1 MTQAVKEEYLAG
13 VDRALLC
20 YLPKRKELMAEAR
33 RMVEQFAEENP
44 EATGED
50 LLAAFGTGEEF
61 ALSMLSTVP
70 REQVEEAKRKTV
82 FQRKAL
88 QVAVV
93 LVLVVTAVFF
103 FWRWQKTQEVV
114 KGDFKVIIE
123 PVEELTDEEMEEF
136 LKQTPPDAQSV
147 DGGT

>member
-61 ALSMLSTVP
+61 VLSMLSTVP
-70 REQVEEAKRKTV
+70 KEQVEEAKRKTV

-103 FWRWQKTQEVV
+103 FWRWQKAQEVV
-114 KGDFKVIIE
+114 KGDFKVVIDPIE
-123 PVEELTDEEMEEF
+123 EITEDEARELI
-136 LKQTPPDAQSV
+136 KQAPQDAQSHI
-147 DGGT
+147 GG

>member
-20 YLPKRKELMAEAR
+20 YLPNRKELMAEAR
-33 RMVEQFAEENP
+33 RMVDQFDEENP

-70 REQVEEAKRKTV
+70 KEQVEEAKQKTV

-93 LVLVVTAVFF
+93 LVLVVTAMFF

-114 KGDFKVIIE
+114 KGDCKVVID
-123 PVEELTDEEMEEF
+123 PAVEITDEEAREF
-136 LKQTPPDAQSV
+136 IKSTSQDAQSHT
-147 DGGT
+147 GG

>member
-20 YLPKRKELMAEAR
+20 YLPNRKELMAEAR
-33 RMVEQFAEENP
+33 RMVDQFDEENP
-44 EATGED
+44 EA
-50 LLAAFGTGEEF
+50 TGEEF

-70 REQVEEAKRKTV
+70 REQVEKAKRKTV

-103 FWRWQKTQEVV
+103 FWQWRQTQEVV

>member
-20 YLPKRKELMAEAR
+20 YLPNRKELMAEAR
-33 RMVEQFAEENP
+33 RMVDQFDEENP

-70 REQVEEAKRKTV
+70 REQVEKAKRKTV
-82 FQRKAL
+82 FQRRAI
-88 QVAVV
+88 QMAVV

-103 FWRWQKTQEVV
+103 FWRWQKAQEVV
-114 KGDFKVIIE
+114 NGDFKVVIDLA
-123 PVEELTDEEMEEF
+123 VEITDEEAREF
-136 LKQTPPDAQSV
+136 IKSTSQDAQSHT
-147 DGGT
+147 GG

>member
-70 REQVEEAKRKTV
+70 QRAGGGGKAKNRFPAQGPTGGCGAGPGGDRRV
-82 FQRKAL
+82 FLLAVAEDTGSCQRG
-88 QVAVV
+88 
-93 LVLVVTAVFF
+93 F
-103 FWRWQKTQEVV
+103 
-114 KGDFKVIIE
+114 
-123 PVEELTDEEMEEF
+123 
-136 LKQTPPDAQSV
+136 
-147 DGGT
+147 

>member
-20 YLPKRKELMAEAR
+20 YLPNRKELMAEAR
-33 RMVEQFAEENP
+33 RMVDQFDEENP

-70 REQVEEAKRKTV
+70 REQVEKAKRKTV
-82 FQRKAL
+82 FQRRAI
-88 QVAVV
+88 QMAVV

>member
-103 FWRWQKTQEVV
+103 FWRWQKAQEVV
-114 KGDFKVIIE
+114 NGDFKVVID
-123 PVEELTDEEMEEF
+123 PAVEITDEEVREF
-136 LKQTPPDAQSV
+136 IKSTSQDAQSHT
-147 DGGT
+147 GG

>member
-20 YLPKRKELMAEAR
+20 YLPNQKELMAEAR
-33 RMVEQFAEENP
+33 RMVDQFAEENP

-50 LLAAFGTGEEF
+50 LLGAFGTGEEF

-103 FWRWQKTQEVV
+103 FWRWQKAQEVV
-114 KGDFKVIIE
+114 NGDFKVVID
-123 PVEELTDEEMEEF
+123 PAVEITDEEVREF
-136 LKQTPPDAQSV
+136 IKSTSQDAQSHT
-147 DGGT
+147 GG

>member
-20 YLPKRKELMAEAR
+20 YLPNRKELMAEAR

-88 QVAVV
+88 QV
-93 LVLVVTAVFF
+93 LVVTAVFF

-114 KGDFKVIIE
+114 KGDFKVVID
-123 PVEELTDEEMEEF
+123 PAVEITDEEAREF
-136 LKQTPPDAQSV
+136 IKSTSQDAQSYT
-147 DGGT
+147 GG

>member
-20 YLPKRKELMAEAR
+20 YLPNRKELMAEAR
-33 RMVEQFAEENP
+33 RMVEQFDEENP
-44 EATGED
+44 EA
-50 LLAAFGTGEEF
+50 TGEEF

-70 REQVEEAKRKTV
+70 REQVEKAKRKTV

>member
-20 YLPKRKELMAEAR
+20 YLPNRKELMAEAR

-44 EATGED
+44 EATGE
-50 LLAAFGTGEEF
+50 EF

-70 REQVEEAKRKTV
+70 KEQVEEAKRKTV

-93 LVLVVTAVFF
+93 LVLVVTAMFF
-103 FWRWQKTQEVV
+103 FWQWRQTQEVV

-123 PVEELTDEEMEEF
+123 PVEELTDDEMEEF

>member
-20 YLPKRKELMAEAR
+20 YLPNRKELMAEAR
-33 RMVEQFAEENP
+33 RMVDQFAEENP
-44 EATGED
+44 EA
-50 LLAAFGTGEEF
+50 TGEEF

-93 LVLVVTAVFF
+93 LVLVVTAMFF

>member
-20 YLPKRKELMAEAR
+20 YLPNRKELMAEAR
-33 RMVEQFAEENP
+33 RMVDQFAEENP

-50 LLAAFGTGEEF
+50 LLGAFGTGEEF
-61 ALSMLSTVP
+61 ALSMLSTVR
-70 REQVEEAKRKTV
+70 REQVEEGKGKTV

-93 LVLVVTAVFF
+93 LVLVVTAAFF
-103 FWRWQKTQEVV
+103 FWRWQKAQEVV
-114 KGDFKVIIE
+114 NGDFKVVIA
-123 PVEELTDEEMEEF
+123 VSYTHLT
-136 LKQTPPDAQSV
+136 LPTTSQV
-147 DGGT
+147 

>member
-20 YLPKRKELMAEAR
+20 YLPNRKELMAEAR
-33 RMVEQFAEENP
+33 RMVDQFDEENP

-103 FWRWQKTQEVV
+103 FWRWQKAQEVV
-114 KGDFKVIIE
+114 NGDFKVVID
-123 PVEELTDEEMEEF
+123 PAVEITDEEAREF
-136 LKQTPPDAQSV
+136 IKSTSQDAQSHT
-147 DGGT
+147 GG

>member
-20 YLPKRKELMAEAR
+20 YLPNRKELMAEVR
-33 RMVEQFAEENP
+33 RMVDQFAEENP

-50 LLAAFGTGEEF
+50 LLGAFGTGEEF

-70 REQVEEAKRKTV
+70 REQVEKAKRKTV

>member
-20 YLPKRKELMAEAR
+20 YLPNRKELMAEAR
-33 RMVEQFAEENP
+33 RMVDQFDEENP

-61 ALSMLSTVP
+61 ALTMLSTVP
-70 REQVEEAKRKTV
+70 KEQVEEAKRKTV
-82 FQRKAL
+82 FQRRAI

-103 FWRWQKTQEVV
+103 FWRWQKAQGVV
-114 KGDFKVIIE
+114 NGDFKVVID
-123 PVEELTDEEMEEF
+123 PAVEITDEEAREF
-136 LKQTPPDAQSV
+136 IKSTSQDAQSHI
-147 DGGT
+147 GG

>member
-20 YLPKRKELMAEAR
+20 YLPNRKELMAEAR
-33 RMVEQFAEENP
+33 RMVDQFDEENP

-70 REQVEEAKRKTV
+70 REQVEKAENRFSAQGPTGGCGAGSGGDRRIFLLAV
-82 FQRKAL
+82 AEGAGSCQRG
-88 QVAVV
+88 
-93 LVLVVTAVFF
+93 F
-103 FWRWQKTQEVV
+103 
-114 KGDFKVIIE
+114 
-123 PVEELTDEEMEEF
+123 
-136 LKQTPPDAQSV
+136 
-147 DGGT
+147 

>member
-20 YLPKRKELMAEAR
+20 YLPNQKELMAEAR
-33 RMVEQFAEENP
+33 RMVDQFAEENP

-50 LLAAFGTGEEF
+50 LLGAFGTGEEF
-61 ALSMLSTVP
+61 AMSMLSTVP

-82 FQRKAL
+82 VQRKAL

-103 FWRWQKTQEVV
+103 FWRWQKAQEVV
-114 KGDFKVIIE
+114 NGDFKVVID
-123 PVEELTDEEMEEF
+123 PAVEITDEEVREF
-136 LKQTPPDAQSV
+136 IKSTSQDAQSHT
-147 DGGT
+147 GG

>member
-20 YLPKRKELMAEAR
+20 YLPNRKELMAEAR
-33 RMVEQFAEENP
+33 RMVDQFAEENP

-50 LLAAFGTGEEF
+50 LLGAFGTGEEF

-103 FWRWQKTQEVV
+103 FWRWQKAQEVV
-114 KGDFKVIIE
+114 NGDFKVVID
-123 PVEELTDEEMEEF
+123 PAVEITDEEVREF
-136 LKQTPPDAQSV
+136 IKSTSQDAQSHT
-147 DGGT
+147 GG

>member
-20 YLPKRKELMAEAR
+20 YLPNRKELMAEAR
-33 RMVEQFAEENP
+33 RMVEQFDEENP

-50 LLAAFGTGEEF
+50 LLGAFGTGEEF

-70 REQVEEAKRKTV
+70 KEQVEEAKRKTV

-103 FWRWQKTQEVV
+103 FWRWQKAQEVV
-114 KGDFKVIIE
+114 KGDFKVVIDPIE
-123 PVEELTDEEMEEF
+123 EITEDEARELI
-136 LKQTPPDAQSV
+136 KQAPQDAQSHI
-147 DGGT
+147 GG

>member
-1 MTQAVKEEYLAG
+1 M
-13 VDRALLC
+13 VD
-20 YLPKRKELMAEAR
+20 
-33 RMVEQFAEENP
+33 QFDEENP

-70 REQVEEAKRKTV
+70 REQVEKAKRKTV

-103 FWRWQKTQEVV
+103 FWRWQKAQEVV
-114 KGDFKVIIE
+114 NGDFKIVIDPAE
-123 PVEELTDEEMEEF
+123 DLTDEEMEEF
-136 LKQTPPDAQSV
+136 LKQTPSNAQSV

>member
-20 YLPKRKELMAEAR
+20 YLPNRKELMAEAR
-33 RMVEQFAEENP
+33 RMVDQFAEENP

-103 FWRWQKTQEVV
+103 FWRWQKAQEVV
-114 KGDFKVIIE
+114 NGDFKVVIA
-123 PVEELTDEEMEEF
+123 PAEEITDEEDP
-136 LKQTPPDAQSV
+136 LQNN
-147 DGGT
+147 

>member
-20 YLPKRKELMAEAR
+20 YLPNRKELMAEAR

-70 REQVEEAKRKTV
+70 REQVEKAKRKTV
-82 FQRKAL
+82 FQRRAI
-88 QVAVV
+88 QMAVV

-103 FWRWQKTQEVV
+103 FWRWRQTQEVV